1 MPLNHREITVYQTE
15 FLIWKI
21 TESEE
26 ELREGLS
33 LSPAAL
39 GRLSARRSSSHRKGY
54 LAIRQLLK
62 ILDIPPAVHQYEAV
76 GAPYLTDG
84 RFISFSHS
92 QELAA
97 VALSTVS
104 VGIDLEHYKEKIRR
118 IAPRF
123 LHPSENEIPKG
134 AAGLIYLTQI
144 WTAKEALYKAF
155 KKKGLIFNTQLRI
168 DPFEDKATNGKGW
181 VIEDEQQTPYALQYR
196 IFNNYCFT
204 LAIPL

>member
-1 MPLNHREITVYQTE
+1 MPICHREIIENQTE

-21 TESEE
+21 TETEA
-26 ELREGLS
+26 ELRQGLA

-39 GRLSARRSSSHRKGY
+39 ARLAQRKSSVHRKDY

-62 ILDIPPAVHQYEAV
+62 LLKIPPLMHQYNSEGV
-76 GAPYLTDG
+76 PYLTDG
-84 RFISFSHS
+84 RYISISHTRD
-92 QELAA
+92 LAS
-97 VALSTVS
+97 VVISS
-104 VGIDLEHYKEKIRR
+104 RPVGIDLEHYKEKIRR

-168 DPFEDKATNGKGW
+168 DPFKDKATNGKGW